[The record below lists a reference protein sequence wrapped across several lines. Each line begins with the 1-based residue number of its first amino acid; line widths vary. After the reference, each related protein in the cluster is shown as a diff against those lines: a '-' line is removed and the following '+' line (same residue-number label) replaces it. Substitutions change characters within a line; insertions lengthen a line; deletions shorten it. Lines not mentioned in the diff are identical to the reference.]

1 MAKII
6 LNVGINLKD
15 TDTQIDKLRKQ
26 FESLATSLSKVKVDE
41 NFVSG
46 IKALTTHYEKL
57 AKTASSVVLA
67 EEKLKQEQAKSEKAL
82 SQLAK
87 AEQQLATEKEKTKTA
102 SERARLAEEK
112 LADFRQ
118 QKANKASKQREDDEK
133 KIKAE
138 IEKETS
144 ALFTLE
150 KQYASFLDSIDKVS
164 SKNATLKS
172 VLSGVR
178 EEAEDAW
185 NEIRKYNNG
194 QSDTVSSAQELST
207 FLKSL
212 QANVASLSFEFK
224 GLVQGE
230 KESEEIQKLLAKA
243 IADAKE
249 EIEKKTEAEKEAE
262 EKARQLREEEER
274 LREEEEKQ
282 KYSFENLTA
291 SIEKA
296 FGDASV
302 TLVRSFVTEATQL
315 FGELSDTLV
324 NVENKVIELQ
334 RVLKEDV
341 SNGTISSAIFDLAQR
356 YGQTFDNVATLTG
369 NFARAGYSFV
379 DSIKASES
387 ALLGMNVAELN
398 ATQASEGL
406 IAIMS
411 QFGKEASDLELII
424 DELNQTADRNPVT
437 TAKLLTALQ
446 RTGSSAHNANASL
459 EKTISVITALS
470 AATARSGQN
479 LGTAINSLIMYSQK
493 SLETFSALSPE
504 VDAVVQKYKKGTAD
518 IFDIWQATS
527 IELQKL
533 KAKGG
538 LGSALDLFGGTEGIE
553 ELNSTLHDEVEDVF
567 DQANGI
573 YDIANTYRKN
583 YFIALLTNMDKV
595 MKVNEEIQ
603 DAEGY
608 SQAENEKYLSTY
620 EAKLNTYNAKWQE
633 FLNNEQGFLGFKKGL
648 LEVGSTLIDISEATG
663 GIVSNIVSIS
673 TLLGGIMLLVKSN
686 SISKRLVEIKDGFK
700 SIGLLIG
707 GLTSG
712 LTTATTQ
719 ATLLQGALGAIGLV
733 AMGLSAVI
741 TIINSITTATR
752 KAREEAIKNAEATR
766 ESNDELKIYF
776 DELLHTK
783 ERSEKYYEIEDK
795 IVKLLGDKAEALDGL
810 TKKTKDYSDAVKE
823 MSKDELEHQ
832 IMLEEIAVKNAKAS
846 FKDVVLRDAFR
857 IAPEFKQSAE
867 RYLASTGTLW
877 SNDPEQYLEMWN
889 FFQKEMEEVYKSAQ
903 IIKRQYGANSK
914 EYQDAL
920 DVYSKFTDSYK
931 EMLPYYQRITDA
943 EDALGGF
950 KTALNN
956 LTGLMNALA
965 NGAIIGQPLDL
976 TRESRATLGRFYT
989 IGENGA
995 NPKDDDGNFIK
1006 RPSLDS
1012 IITNAPPKGN
1022 KEPDANN
1029 AIWYKRTGG
1038 GGTGD
1043 DPYLTSLKD
1052 AVALRKAELTL
1063 MGHQNAS
1070 YEERIAK
1077 VKEIQTALHT
1087 QAEYMRSI
1095 GADEASVKALS
1106 SEWYEY
1112 EEQITKLLEEQ
1123 KNLRKQE
1130 LEDDRKLLQS
1140 RLTLMENQGK
1150 SAEEQIEV
1158 MQAIQKNLHDEA
1170 DYLRQIK
1177 ASETDINALS
1187 SEWWDWQEKI
1197 LKLYQETLE
1206 TARELELDEIQKI
1219 IDSILNEID
1228 LEEEA
1233 VSLEEK
1239 RLAIRKAEAD
1249 LEDAIAEAQ
1258 REYVQTILSDYLT
1271 ALSDAQ
1277 TLEEKRNAV
1286 TEARQKALTAQ
1297 KEAQRQAIIDALE
1310 AERTTQEENLSL
1322 AEKQL
1327 AVEEARKALN
1337 EAENNR
1343 TTRVYNEST
1352 GMWEY
1357 QADAKAVQSAQ
1368 EKLAD
1373 AVADL
1378 DSYLE
1383 GEAWNELIASINEGT
1398 VTERQM
1404 LDIVQKW
1411 ANLSEGGGSFA
1422 DSIIGAYHR
1431 AQWATP
1437 SADALSSSRE
1447 SVQTAVDNLNEY
1459 LKNEAIKELKN
1470 YIATGNNS
1478 MTDMQAIM
1486 NKWLAMGEGSEIYDW
1501 SKGVLTTV
1509 KRAIDS
1515 GKYDDTK
1522 VKSQIQSLE
1531 SAVKGFKDYVAS
1543 EFLTKLENIA
1553 KSGTASDLESLIEWA
1568 KKNGYSGEY
1577 SDEANDILGL
1587 LYGKGNVNA
1596 KFDDMEANPDAYGGY
1611 IKALASLADKNTP
1624 YIDNALT
1631 ASMLNGS
1638 GSAQSVGVSNGTKI
1652 IYASGDSTPVPQI
1665 ATVGGTSNVD
1675 SHDITING
1683 IPISADMAR
1692 NYTLEELC
1700 RMMSLV

>member
-15 TDTQIDKLRKQ
+15 TDTQIDKLRQQ
-26 FESLATSLSKVKVDE
+26 FQSLASSLSRVKVDE

-57 AKTASSVVLA
+57 AKTASSVILA
-67 EEKLKQEQAKSEKAL
+67 EEKLKQAREKTFQQQAKTTAEIAKANREL
-82 SQLAK
+82 AKQEEAQAKATEADVKAQLAK
-87 AEQQLATEKEKTKTA
+87 TKLANETIKLLEKEKKLIDEQEKLRQSTLNSNTALVAFGDSAVTVAKKVEDFNHRTKTA
-102 SERARLAEEK
+102 SDRVNTLRINFDDLFPKLLTGAKDLYDPLKINIVDFEK
-112 LADFRQ
+112 L
-118 QKANKASKQREDDEK
+118 
-133 KIKAE
+133 
-138 IEKETS
+138 
-144 ALFTLE
+144 
-150 KQYASFLDSIDKVS
+150 
-164 SKNATLKS
+164 
-172 VLSGVR
+172 GV
-178 EEAEDAW
+178 AVD
-185 NEIRKYNNG
+185 
-194 QSDTVSSAQELST
+194 
-207 FLKSL
+207 
-212 QANVASLSFEFK
+212 
-224 GLVQGE
+224 
-230 KESEEIQKLLAKA
+230 
-243 IADAKE
+243 
-249 EIEKKTEAEKEAE
+249 
-262 EKARQLREEEER
+262 
-274 LREEEEKQ
+274 
-282 KYSFENLTA
+282 
-291 SIEKA
+291 KA
-296 FGDASV
+296 FGNASIL
-302 TLVRSFVTEATQL
+302 LVRTFVREATQL

-324 NVENKVIELQ
+324 NAENRVIELQ
-334 RVLKEDV
+334 RVLTEDI
-341 SNGTISSAIFDLAQR
+341 SDGTISSAIFDLAQR

-369 NFARAGYSFV
+369 NFARAGYSFA
-379 DSIKASES
+379 DSIKATES

-493 SLETFSALSPE
+493 SLDTFSALSPE
-504 VDAVVQKYKKGTAD
+504 VDAVVKKYKQGTAD

-527 IELQKL
+527 VELQKL
-533 KAKGG
+533 QAKGG

-553 ELNSTLHDEVEDVF
+553 DLNSTLHDEVEDVF
-567 DQANGI
+567 DQIDGI
-573 YDIANTYRKN
+573 YNIANTYRKN
-583 YFIALLTNMDKV
+583 YFIALLTNMDRV

-603 DAEGY
+603 NAEEY

-648 LEVGSTLIDISEATG
+648 LDVGSFLIDVSTNTG
-663 GIVSNIVSIS
+663 GIVSNISS
-673 TLLGGIMLLVKSN
+673 MAT
-686 SISKRLVEIKDGFK
+686 
-700 SIGLLIG
+700 LIG
-707 GLTSG
+707 GIVALVKANSWSKKIVEIREGIASLGVMIRNFRHG
-712 LTTATTQ
+712 LTDATSEAMLFQ
-719 ATLLQGALGAIGLV
+719 SALTGVGLV
-733 AMGLSAVI
+733 AMGLSVVI
-741 TIINSITTATR
+741 TVINSITSAIER
-752 KAREEAIKNAEATR
+752 AKRETIEQAEANRDATKKLVEYR
-766 ESNDELKIYF
+766 DKLVILTSDSKEYKDVEEKI
-776 DELLHTK
+776 
-783 ERSEKYYEIEDK
+783 SG
-795 IVKLLGDKAEALDGL
+795 LLGDKTKTLEGL
-810 TKKTKDYSDAVKE
+810 TKGTDEYRKALKELTDQEIKEQLLREKQALRVYESDLTKEVVWGGVDINEGLFGQTKDNFRGYLSMQGVSPDFLSA
-823 MSKDELEHQ
+823 DELVKYWDGFLEHTQ
-832 IMLEEIAVKNAKAS
+832 KAQERAIEALTDGNTALYEKWS
-846 FKDVVLRDAFR
+846 KVW
-857 IAPEFKQSAE
+857 AE
-867 RYLASTGTLW
+867 RSEDVKRLQPYI
-877 SNDPEQYLEMWN
+877 DD
-889 FFQKEMEEVYKSAQ
+889 YK
-903 IIKRQYGANSK
+903 NS
-914 EYQDAL
+914 L
-920 DVYSKFTDSYK
+920 
-931 EMLPYYQRITDA
+931 I
-943 EDALGGF
+943 
-950 KTALNN
+950 
-956 LTGLMNALA
+956 
-965 NGAIIGQPLDL
+965 
-976 TRESRATLGRFYT
+976 T
-989 IGENGA
+989 IGELEAFVGNIISGSTIGSVKSGWVGA
-995 NPKDDDGNFIK
+995 DNSPVKNIDDKPPLVVDK
-1006 RPSLDS
+1006 SLHNMD
-1012 IITNAPPKGN
+1012 KYRN
-1022 KEPDANN
+1022 K
-1029 AIWYKRTGG
+1029 GG

-1043 DPYLTSLKD
+1043 DPYLTALKD
-1052 AVALRKAELTL
+1052 AVTLRKSELTL
-1063 MGHQNAS
+1063 MEHQDAS
-1070 YEERIAK
+1070 YEEQIAK
-1077 VKEIQTALHT
+1077 VKEIQTALHN

-1095 GADEASVKALS
+1095 GSDEASINALS
-1106 SEWYEY
+1106 SEWYQY

-1123 KNLRKQE
+1123 KNLRKEE

-1170 DYLRQIK
+1170 EYLRQIE

-1228 LEEEA
+1228 LEEEQVNLA
-1233 VSLEEK
+1233 EK
-1239 RLAIRKAEAD
+1239 RLAITKAQKD
-1249 LEDAIAEAQ
+1249 LEDAIAQAKID
-1258 REYVQTILSDYLT
+1258 YVQTVLTDYLS

-1277 TLEEKRNAV
+1277 TLDDKRKAV

-1447 SVQTAVDNLNEY
+1447 SVQSAVDNLNEY

-1553 KSGTASDLESLIEWA
+1553 KSGTASDLESLIKWA
-1568 KKNGYSGEY
+1568 RENGYNGEY
-1577 SDEANDILGL
+1577 LDEAGKIAGL
-1587 LYGKGNVNA
+1587 LNSKDNINA
-1596 KFDDMEANPDAYGGY
+1596 KYDDMLNNPNAYGG
-1611 IKALASLADKNTP
+1611 IISALASLADKNTP

-1638 GSAQSVGVSNGTKI
+1638 GSTQSVGVSNGTKI

-1665 ATVGGTSNVD
+1665 ATVGSTSNVD

>member
-15 TDTQIDKLRKQ
+15 TDSQIDKLRKQ
-26 FESLATSLSKVKVDE
+26 FESLATSLSRVKVDA

-82 SQLAK
+82 AQLAK

-102 SERARLAEEK
+102 SEKARIAEEK

-144 ALFTLE
+144 ALFALE

-212 QANVASLSFEFK
+212 QANVASLTFEFK
-224 GLVQGE
+224 GLIQGE
-230 KESEEIQKLLAKA
+230 KESEEIQKLLAQA
-243 IADAKE
+243 IAEAEKEAEKQAEAERKAKE
-249 EIEKKTEAEKEAE
+249 EIEKKAKAEKEAE
-262 EKARQLREEEER
+262 EKARRLREEEER
-274 LREEEEKQ
+274 LREETEKQ
-282 KYSFENLTA
+282 KYSIENLTA

-296 FGDASV
+296 FGNASIM
-302 TLVRSFVTEATQL
+302 LVRTFVREATQL

-324 NVENKVIELQ
+324 NVENRVIELQ
-334 RVLKEDV
+334 RVLTEDI
-341 SNGTISSAIFDLAQR
+341 SDGTISSAIFDLAQR

-369 NFARAGYSFV
+369 NFARAGYSFA
-379 DSIKASES
+379 DSIKATES

-424 DELNQTADRNPVT
+424 DELNQTADKNPVT

-446 RTGSSAHNANASL
+446 RTGSSARNANASL

-470 AATARSGQN
+470 GATARSGQN

-493 SLETFSALSPE
+493 SLDTFSALSPE
-504 VDAVVQKYKKGTAD
+504 VDAVVQKYKQGTAD

-527 IELQKL
+527 VELQKL
-533 KAKGG
+533 QEKGG

-553 ELNSTLHDEVEDVF
+553 DLNSTLHDEVEDVF
-567 DQANGI
+567 DQIDGI
-573 YDIANTYRKN
+573 YNIANTYRKN
-583 YFIALLTNMDKV
+583 YFIALLTNMDRV

-603 DAEGY
+603 NAEGY

-663 GIVSNIVSIS
+663 GIVSNIASIS

-686 SISKRLVEIKDGFK
+686 SISKKIIDIKDGIK
-700 SIGLLIG
+700 SVGSLIG
-707 GLTSG
+707 TLTSG
-712 LTTATTQ
+712 LSGATSQ
-719 ATLLQGALGAIGLV
+719 ATLLQGALGGIGLI
-733 AMGLSAVI
+733 AMGVSVAI
-741 TIINSITTATR
+741 TIFNSVTSAIK
-752 KAREEAIKNAEATR
+752 KAKEEAIKQAEANRDST
-766 ESNDELKIYF
+766 EKLIEYHDKLSVLTTDSNEY
-776 DELLHTK
+776 K
-783 ERSEKYYEIEDK
+783 EVEEK
-795 IVKLLGDKAEALDGL
+795 VVGLLGDKTKILEGL
-810 TKKTKDYSDAVKE
+810 TKGTDEYRKALKNLTEQEAKDQLLREQGAIQGYADNVVDTYKSGNGVGTKVRGEVASFSGYIRYIKRNTSPYALTAD
-823 MSKDELEHQ
+823 
-832 IMLEEIAVKNAKAS
+832 EIASYYKGYEEFVQKAQDKSLKALFKGDTEEAEKWREVWEKRKEDLDALNTVLGTYASGLENIAYLEGVVTNIMKNGTTKSGWVGVDNSPVKNIDDKPPL
-846 FKDVVLRDAFR
+846 VVD
-857 IAPEFKQSAE
+857 
-867 RYLASTGTLW
+867 
-877 SNDPEQYLEMWN
+877 
-889 FFQKEMEEVYKSAQ
+889 KSLHNMD
-903 IIKRQYGANSK
+903 KYR
-914 EYQDAL
+914 
-920 DVYSKFTDSYK
+920 
-931 EMLPYYQRITDA
+931 
-943 EDALGGF
+943 
-950 KTALNN
+950 NN
-956 LTGLMNALA
+956 
-965 NGAIIGQPLDL
+965 
-976 TRESRATLGRFYT
+976 
-989 IGENGA
+989 
-995 NPKDDDGNFIK
+995 
-1006 RPSLDS
+1006 
-1012 IITNAPPKGN
+1012 
-1022 KEPDANN
+1022 
-1029 AIWYKRTGG
+1029 GG

-1043 DPYLTSLKD
+1043 DPYLTALKD

-1158 MQAIQKNLHDEA
+1158 MQAIQKNLHEEA
-1170 DYLRQIK
+1170 EYLRQIE

-1228 LEEEA
+1228 LEEEQVNLA
-1233 VSLEEK
+1233 EK
-1239 RLAIRKAEAD
+1239 RLAITKAQKD
-1249 LEDAIAEAQ
+1249 LEDAIAQAKID
-1258 REYVQTILSDYLT
+1258 YVQTVLTDYLS

-1277 TLEEKRNAV
+1277 TLDDKRKAV
-1286 TEARQKALTAQ
+1286 TEAREKALTAQ

-1383 GEAWNELIASINEGT
+1383 GEAWDELIASINEGT

-1447 SVQTAVDNLNEY
+1447 SVQSAVDNLNEY

-1501 SKGVLTTV
+1501 SKGVLTAV

-1568 KKNGYSGEY
+1568 RKNGYNGEY
-1577 SDEANDILGL
+1577 LDEAGKIAGL
-1587 LYGKGNVNA
+1587 LNSKDNVNA
-1596 KFDDMEANPDAYGGY
+1596 KYDDMLNNPNAYGG
-1611 IKALASLADKNTP
+1611 IISALASLADKNTP

-1638 GSAQSVGVSNGTKI
+1638 GSTQSVGVSSGTKI

-1665 ATVGGTSNVD
+1665 ASVGNTSNVD

-1683 IPISADMAR
+1683 IPISSDMAR

>member
-15 TDTQIDKLRKQ
+15 TDTQIDKLKRQ
-26 FESLATSLSKVKVDE
+26 FESLATSLSRIKVDE

-46 IKALTTHYEKL
+46 IKALTSHYKQL
-57 AKTASSVVLA
+57 ATTASKVVLA
-67 EEKLKQEQAKSEKAL
+67 EEKIKQAQEKTAQQMAKTSAEYAKASKEIARQEEAQAKATKADVEAE
-82 SQLAK
+82 LAK
-87 AEQQLATEKEKTKTA
+87 TKLADATIKLLEKEKKLIDEQEKLRQSTLNSNTALINFGDSAVVVAKKVEDFNRRTETA
-102 SERARLAEEK
+102 SDRVNNLRINFDDLFPKLLTGARDLYRPLEINITDFEK
-112 LADFRQ
+112 L
-118 QKANKASKQREDDEK
+118 
-133 KIKAE
+133 
-138 IEKETS
+138 
-144 ALFTLE
+144 
-150 KQYASFLDSIDKVS
+150 
-164 SKNATLKS
+164 
-172 VLSGVR
+172 GV
-178 EEAEDAW
+178 AVD
-185 NEIRKYNNG
+185 
-194 QSDTVSSAQELST
+194 
-207 FLKSL
+207 
-212 QANVASLSFEFK
+212 
-224 GLVQGE
+224 
-230 KESEEIQKLLAKA
+230 
-243 IADAKE
+243 
-249 EIEKKTEAEKEAE
+249 
-262 EKARQLREEEER
+262 
-274 LREEEEKQ
+274 
-282 KYSFENLTA
+282 
-291 SIEKA
+291 KA
-296 FGDASV
+296 FGRASIM
-302 TLVRSFVTEATQL
+302 LVRTFVQEATQL

-324 NVENKVIELQ
+324 NVENRVIELQ
-334 RVLKEDV
+334 RVLTEDI
-341 SNGTISSAIFDLAQR
+341 SDGTISSAIFDLAQR

-369 NFARAGYSFV
+369 NFARAGYSFA
-379 DSIKASES
+379 DSIKATES

-446 RTGSSAHNANASL
+446 RTGSSAHNANATL

-470 AATARSGQN
+470 GATARSGQN

-493 SLETFSALSPE
+493 SLDTFSELSPE
-504 VDAVVQKYKKGTAD
+504 VDAVVQKYKQGTAD

-527 IELQKL
+527 VELQKL
-533 KAKGG
+533 KARGG

-603 DAEGY
+603 NAEGY
-608 SQAENEKYLSTY
+608 SQVENEKYLSTY

-648 LEVGSTLIDISEATG
+648 LDVGSTLIDISEATG
-663 GIVSNIVSIS
+663 GIVGNIASIS
-673 TLLGGIMLLVKSN
+673 TLIGGIVLLVKAN
-686 SISKRLVEIKDGFK
+686 SWGKKIVEIREGFTSLGTIIRNLK
-700 SIGLLIG
+700 T
-707 GLTSG
+707 GLTDA
-712 LTTATTQ
+712 TAQ
-719 ATLLQGALGAIGLV
+719 ATLFQSALTGIGLV
-733 AMGLSAVI
+733 AMGLSVVI
-741 TIINSITTATR
+741 TIVNSITSAIEKAKRETIEQAEANRDVTKKLVEYRDTLVILTSDSKEYKDVEEKISGLLGNKTKTLEGLTKGTDEYR
-752 KAREEAIKNAEATR
+752 KALKELTDQEIKDQLLREKQALRVYESELTKNVVWGGVDINEGLFGQTKDNFRGYLSMQGVSPDFLSA
-766 ESNDELKIYF
+766 DELVKYWDGF
-776 DELLHTK
+776 LEHTQK
-783 ERSEKYYEIEDK
+783 AQERAIEALTDGNTALYEKWSKVWAERSED
-795 IVKLLGDKAEALDGL
+795 VKRLQPYID
-810 TKKTKDYSDAVKE
+810 DY
-823 MSKDELEHQ
+823 
-832 IMLEEIAVKNAKAS
+832 KNS
-846 FKDVVLRDAFR
+846 L
-857 IAPEFKQSAE
+857 I
-867 RYLASTGTLW
+867 
-877 SNDPEQYLEMWN
+877 
-889 FFQKEMEEVYKSAQ
+889 
-903 IIKRQYGANSK
+903 
-914 EYQDAL
+914 
-920 DVYSKFTDSYK
+920 
-931 EMLPYYQRITDA
+931 
-943 EDALGGF
+943 
-950 KTALNN
+950 
-956 LTGLMNALA
+956 
-965 NGAIIGQPLDL
+965 
-976 TRESRATLGRFYT
+976 T
-989 IGENGA
+989 IGELEAFVGNIISGSTIGTVKSGWVGA
-995 NPKDDDGNFIK
+995 DNSPVKDIGGGTKTPLVVDK
-1006 RPSLDS
+1006 SLHD
-1012 IITNAPPKGN
+1012 ITKYRN
-1022 KEPDANN
+1022 
-1029 AIWYKRTGG
+1029 TGG
-1038 GGTGD
+1038 GGSGD
-1043 DPYLTSLKD
+1043 DPYLTALKD
-1052 AVALRKAELTL
+1052 AVTLRKSELTL
-1063 MGHQNAS
+1063 MEHQDAS
-1070 YEERIAK
+1070 YEEQIAK
-1077 VKEIQTALHT
+1077 VKEIQTALHN

-1095 GADEASVKALS
+1095 GEDEASVKALS

-1112 EEQITKLLEEQ
+1112 EEKITKLIEEQ
-1123 KNLRKQE
+1123 KNLRKEE
-1130 LEDDRKLLQS
+1130 LEDERKLLQS

-1150 SAEEQIEV
+1150 SAEEQIEL
-1158 MQAIQKNLHDEA
+1158 MQAIQKNLHEEA
-1170 DYLRQIK
+1170 EYLREIN
-1177 ASETDINALS
+1177 ASEAERNALS

-1206 TARELELDEIQKI
+1206 TARKLELDEIQKI

-1228 LEEEA
+1228 LEEEQINLA
-1233 VSLEEK
+1233 EK
-1239 RLAIRKAEAD
+1239 RLAITKAQKD
-1249 LEDAIAEAQ
+1249 LEDAIAQAKID
-1258 REYVQTILSDYLT
+1258 YVQTVLTDYLS
-1271 ALSDAQ
+1271 ALSDAE
-1277 TLEEKRNAV
+1277 TLDDKRKAV

-1422 DSIIGAYHR
+1422 DTIIGAYHR

-1437 SADALSSSRE
+1437 SADTLSSSRE
-1447 SVQTAVDNLNEY
+1447 SVQTAVDSLNEY

-1478 MTDMQAIM
+1478 MTDMQSIM

-1531 SAVKGFKDYVAS
+1531 SAVKGFKDYVAN

-1568 KKNGYSGEY
+1568 RKNGYNGEY
-1577 SDEANDILGL
+1577 LDEAGKIAGL
-1587 LYGKGNVNA
+1587 LNSKDNVNA
-1596 KFDDMEANPDAYGGY
+1596 KYDDMLNNPNAYGG
-1611 IKALASLADKNTP
+1611 IISALASLADKNTP

-1638 GSAQSVGVSNGTKI
+1638 GGTQSVGVSNGTKI

-1665 ATVGGTSNVD
+1665 ATVGNTSNVD